1 MKKNFSTIVVLF
13 GLLILLNGVTTTTGG
28 SKVRP
33 VGGCATTTATKTG
46 KEVCKPVSERT
57 FMEKT
62 ICWQLKQVGLVCKLD
77 LACERAAH
85 QKTEQEKKEI
95 EKEKEE
101 IEEEKRTQAKCASL
115 GANHLA
121 VSDTKLFQD
130 ASDQSKVTT
139 EIKKNDELTLM
150 ARVTEEGKKD
160 WIFIFTQD
168 CKQGYVNE
176 KYVKA
181 KIIDDNGPALGD
193 ELSVII
199 EPRWTKKNKLIVI
212 EKEGPNSLAGRIQ
225 SNKIDKIFINGEEEF
240 IESDNSFSKLV
251 NVPKNGLEVRIVGN
265 KDGKKVDSLNFKIQV
280 GY

>member
-150 ARVTEEGKKD
+150 ARVTEEGKND

-181 KIIDDNGPALGD
+181 KIIDDNGPDLGD
-193 ELSVII
+193 ELIVII